1 MFRRLKQWSCR
12 AQQALAQLASSVWR
26 YIGHKPYPA
35 TLVFG
40 ADLFQAMGV
49 VSSVGSKMM
58 RPPVPASYAVTQA
71 GEFSDGWEPL
81 DESGCPIRFRWPAEL
96 RSFEARERKASTL
109 AYEIVRRETTER
121 HSIAILRVY
130 GQTPRPLLLYS
141 KGNSFDLGILR
152 FHCVQLALLLDVDVI
167 AYDYSGYGVSDGRPS
182 VASTIHD
189 ADAAFEY
196 ARSFDQDIVLYGFSL
211 GNGPTLHLAANN
223 PGKFRGVVLRSPFA
237 SGVAVATDLAHR
249 LVSTYLP
256 VFSLPSFLDVWPC
269 ADLITKVRAPTLI
282 IHGDQ
287 DELIRPWQP
296 RKLLANCKTPV
307 DPFFR
312 PNMGHFDVERDLDY
326 LDRLRRFLTTELL

>member
-1 MFRRLKQWSCR
+1 
-12 AQQALAQLASSVWR
+12 
-26 YIGHKPYPA
+26 
-35 TLVFG
+35 
-40 ADLFQAMGV
+40 MGL

-58 RPPVPASYAVTQA
+58 RPPVPASYSVTQA
-71 GEFSDGWEPL
+71 GEFSDGWEPRHL

-96 RSFEARERKASTL
+96 RNYEARERKASTL
-109 AYEIVRRETTER
+109 SYEIVRRDTAER

-130 GQTPRPLLLYS
+130 GPAPRPVLFYS

-152 FHCVQLALLLDVDVI
+152 FHCLQLAMLLDVDVV

-182 VASTIHD
+182 VASTLHD
-189 ADAAFEY
+189 ADVAFAY
-196 ARSFDQDIVLYGFSL
+196 ALSLEQDIILYGFSL

-237 SGVAVATDLAHR
+237 SGVAVATDLAQRH
-249 LVSTYLP
+249 VSTYVP
-256 VFSLPSFLDVWPC
+256 VFSMPSFFDVWPC
-269 ADLITKVRAPTLI
+269 ADLIAKVRAPTLI

-296 RKLLANCKTPV
+296 QKLLANCKTSV

-312 PNMGHFDVERDLDY
+312 PNMGHFDVERDPDY
-326 LDRLRRFLTTELL
+326 LVRLRRFLTAELL